1 MSRSWA
7 GWLAF
12 AVLAFVVA
20 VSSCQAA
27 EPSAFPAISGAA
39 Q

>member
-27 EPSAFPAISGAA
+27 EPAVLPAISEAA
-39 Q
+39 R